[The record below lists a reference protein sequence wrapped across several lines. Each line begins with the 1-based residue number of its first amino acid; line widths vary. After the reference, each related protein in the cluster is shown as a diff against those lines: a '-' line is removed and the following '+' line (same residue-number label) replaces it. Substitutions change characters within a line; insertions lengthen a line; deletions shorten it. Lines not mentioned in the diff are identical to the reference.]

1 MSEVTA
7 VLCGNDQMALGV
19 LRALAE
25 RGRRVPGDVS
35 VVGFDDVP
43 EAAFFL
49 PPLTTVR
56 QNFGELGRRALHLL
70 LDRISGEG
78 GRQPAVPIEPA
89 PVLPA
94 SAAPTRR
101 RGLPRCQACDQV
113 SPAAWFKQQ

>member
-1 MSEVTA
+1 MPEVTA

-78 GRQPAVPIEPA
+78 GRQPAVPIEPEL
-89 PVLPA
+89 VVRA
-94 SAAPTRR
+94 SAAPTGR
-101 RGLPRCQACDQV
+101 RGLPRWQACDQV